1 MKKRYIFD
9 LDGTLLNGDYS
20 EIRKYFIDQYGEE
33 AIPFLDSMP
42 DILSRYEKNFTRYN
56 YEMLGR
62 FLKMKTGLD
71 MDEKTIREWDQLL
84 REIPDTEE
92 KHARETLEYLK
103 QQGNDL
109 VVLTNWF
116 GPTQS
121 ERLRRADLLQYFD
134 KVYGGELAT
143 KPHKEA
149 YMNAA
154 SCYARSICVFVGDN
168 AVTDYVGPRS
178 YSFDSILYDKD
189 DRFHKSLVKIKRLD
203 ELKRR

>member
-20 EIRKYFIDQYGEE
+20 DIRQFFIDRYGEK

-71 MDEKTIREWDQLL
+71 IDERVVREWNQLVC
-84 REIPDTEE
+84 EMPNTEE
-92 KHARETLEYLK
+92 PYARETLEYLK
-103 QQGNDL
+103 QQGNSL

-116 GPTQS
+116 GTGQI
-121 ERLRRADLLQYFD
+121 ERLKRADLLQYFE

-149 YMNAA
+149 YVNAA

-189 DRFHKSLVKIKRLD
+189 DRFHPSLVKIKRLD
-203 ELKRR
+203 ELKKR